1 MRILVA
7 VHDLMFTSKIN
18 SVAKGHEVAWLP
30 RGTSVQAKAKEWKPE
45 VLLIDLGNAA
55 LKAAESIAAL
65 KADPETKGIQVL
77 GYVGHT
83 EESIIAAAQAAGCD
97 QIFSKGE
104 FSRRLPELLA
114 PRS

>member
-18 SVAKGHEVAWLP
+18 SVAKGHELTWLP
-30 RGTSVQAKAKEWKPE
+30 RGTSVAAKAKELKPE
-45 VLLIDLGNAA
+45 VVLIDLGNAA
-55 LKAAESIAAL
+55 LKPAEAIAAL
-65 KADPETKGIQVL
+65 KADPETKEIVVL
-77 GYVGHT
+77 AYVNHT
-83 EESIIAAAQAAGCD
+83 EEALIAAARAAGCD